1 MPSSEC
7 RKVKMR
13 DGRTLAYAE
22 YGSPSGRPIIY
33 CHGVPSSRVEAD
45 LIVNGATAA
54 ALGLRVIVPDRPGM
68 GHSDYQSG
76 RRIVDWPDDALD
88 LATALGLDTF
98 AVLGSS
104 GGAPYAAACGA
115 RMPNRVRVVGVLGGV
130 APADAPGVFR
140 SMSGPMRMMFRL
152 ARFAPAVLRGL
163 FRLNLRGIR
172 RGGPRAS
179 QRMAAWA
186 PEPDRSLLQRPE
198 IRDGFIACFE
208 EACRQGSRGPVV
220 DLGLIARPWGFDLA
234 AVNVPV
240 LLWHGERDRNVPV
253 ANGRYL
259 AGAIPNCRAT
269 FYADDA
275 HLSVPLN
282 HQKEILGALAA
293 ASAEPVNAKRWT
305 DKHQGKDDLQ
315 DL

>member
-1 MPSSEC
+1 MSNSPYREI
-7 RKVKMR
+7 KLR
-13 DGRTLAYAE
+13 DGRTLAYVE
-22 YGSPSGRPIIY
+22 HGSPTGQPIIY
-33 CHGVPSSRVEAD
+33 CHGVPSSRVEGD
-45 LIVNGATAA
+45 LIVNGEPAA
-54 ALGLRVIVPDRPGM
+54 ALGLRIIVPDRPGM
-68 GHSDYQSG
+68 GRSDYHQG
-76 RRIVDWPDDALD
+76 RRIVDWPDDVLD

-115 RMPNRVRVVGVLGGV
+115 RIPHRVRVVGLLGGV
-130 APADAPGVFR
+130 APADAPGVLA
-140 SMSGPMRMMFRL
+140 SMSSPLRMMFRL

-163 FRLNLRGIR
+163 FRLNLRAMR

-179 QRMAAWA
+179 ERMAAWA

-198 IRDGFIACFE
+198 IREGFMRCFE
-208 EACRQGSRGPVV
+208 EACRQGPRGPVV
-220 DLGLIARPWGFDLA
+220 DVGLIARPWGFDLA
-234 AVNVPV
+234 SLNVPV

-282 HQKEILGALAA
+282 HQHEIFAALAA
-293 ASAEPVNAKRWT
+293 ASAAA
-305 DKHQGKDDLQ
+305 
-315 DL
+315 